1 MANENV
7 IDPVELIYRDGMSC
21 MLQNNSQDTRFW
33 TQTVKDGYYDCT
45 DYACGTINTWQDD
58 SSPSDVDWTAPI
70 EDDDPY
76 DPFCVKEFNS
86 SDSYVDSTGASVDY
100 DTMVATYQCTKIK
113 CVVERKFDTGYTDD
127 FRIQAV
133 NDLVSPTTDVLT
145 IPLDTVAT
153 MRLGLLDIDA
163 STNEPDTSTGSYFT
177 QDAEVTITIA
187 SGAISNLSLAATATA
202 FMLANLA
209 F

>member
-33 TQTVKDGYYDCT
+33 TQTVKDGYFNCA
-45 DYACGTINTWQDD
+45 DYTCGTINTWQDD

-76 DPFCVKEFNS
+76 DPFCVKDFNS
-86 SDSYVDSTGASVDY
+86 ASTDY
-100 DTMVATYQCTKIK
+100 DYAYMEATYQCSKIK
-113 CVVERKFDTGYTDD
+113 CIVERKFDTGYTDD
-127 FRIQAV
+127 FRIQVVA
-133 NDLVSPTTDVLT
+133 DAVSPVTDTLT
-145 IPLDTVAT
+145 IPLETDVA
-153 MRLGLLDIDA
+153 MRVGFLDIDA
-163 STNEPDTSTGSYFT
+163 STNEPDTSGASYDV
-177 QDAEVTITIA
+177 QDAVAEIEVS

>member
-33 TQTVKDGYYDCT
+33 TQTVKDGYFNCA
-45 DYACGTINTWQDD
+45 DYTCGTINTWQDD

-70 EDDDPY
+70 EDDEPY
-76 DPFCVKEFNS
+76 DPFCVNEFVSTS
-86 SDSYVDSTGASVDY
+86 SDYDY
-100 DTMVATYQCTKIK
+100 DYMMATYQCSKIK
-113 CVVERKFDTGYTDD
+113 CIVERKFDTGYTDD
-127 FRIQAV
+127 FRIQVVA
-133 NDLVSPTTDVLT
+133 DAVSPVTDTLT
-145 IPLDTVAT
+145 IPLETDVA
-153 MRLGLLDIDA
+153 MRLGFLDIDA
-163 STNEPDTSTGSYFT
+163 STNEPDTSGASYYV
-177 QDAEVTITIA
+177 QDAVAIIEVK